1 MKDKKYILAAAAVC
15 VAIAASAAVIKG
27 HGYVYEGAV
36 SAGVPD
42 GYGICR
48 YDNGTAYYGF
58 WSNGRRCGLGR
69 MQFADDT
76 FEFGI
81 WRNGVYQ
88 PVKGQKFVPGRQ
100 CYGIDVS
107 KYQKEVEWTRL
118 SLPANASGKVLPSN
132 RKTLYRQP
140 VLFAMMKSTQGTT
153 LKDPAFE
160 RNFAQARRCGLIRG
174 AYHFLSVHTPAV
186 RQAAEFIANTPLEAG
201 DLPPVLDLEID
212 KATMRRDHA
221 KVVRMAKEWLRI
233 IEAHYGVKPIVYTY
247 NNYYID
253 YLRGHGLDGY
263 DYWIARYGAKPTA
276 RHWEIWQFT
285 ETGRAAGIDHAVD
298 INVFRGNYRDLL
310 NYVKQNGIHRN
321 YARSRRPAALTAMLH
336 RSV

>member
-48 YDNGTAYYGF
+48 YDNGAAYYGF

-140 VLFAMMKSTQGTT
+140 VLF
-153 LKDPAFE
+153 E
-160 RNFAQARRCGLIRG
+160 E
-174 AYHFLSVHTPAV
+174 Y
-186 RQAAEFIANTPLEAG
+186 AG
-201 DLPPVLDLEID
+201 
-212 KATMRRDHA
+212 
-221 KVVRMAKEWLRI
+221 
-233 IEAHYGVKPIVYTY
+233 
-247 NNYYID
+247 YYIKRPC
-253 YLRGHGLDGY
+253 LR
-263 DYWIARYGAKPTA
+263 A
-276 RHWEIWQFT
+276 
-285 ETGRAAGIDHAVD
+285 
-298 INVFRGNYRDLL
+298 
-310 NYVKQNGIHRN
+310 
-321 YARSRRPAALTAMLH
+321 
-336 RSV
+336 